1 MWFCVAVILS
11 AWALVEDWEVVDG
24 SLDSIE
30 KMLEVVSSRLPNK
43 AAQIAAGTMG
53 WIFLTALKVN
63 MDSALHDAMPVLNV
77 QRCLEEL
84 EQHIFASEQNPVAL
98 KNPASLTVKQ

>member
-43 AAQIAAGTMG
+43 VAQIATGTMG
-53 WIFLTALKVN
+53 WIFLTALKAN
-63 MDSALHDAMPVLNV
+63 MDSALCDAMSEHSV
-77 QRCLEEL
+77 QRSLEEL
-84 EQHIFASEQNPVAL
+84 
-98 KNPASLTVKQ
+98 

>member
-43 AAQIAAGTMG
+43 VAQIATGTME
-53 WIFLTALKVN
+53 WIFLTALKAN
-63 MDSALHDAMPVLNV
+63 MDSALCDAMSEHSV
-77 QRCLEEL
+77 QRSLEEL
-84 EQHIFASEQNPVAL
+84 
-98 KNPASLTVKQ
+98 

>member
-43 AAQIAAGTMG
+43 VAQIATGTMG
-53 WIFLTALKVN
+53 WIFLTALKAN
-63 MDSALHDAMPVLNV
+63 MDSALCDAMSEHSV
-77 QRCLEEL
+77 QRTLEEL
-84 EQHIFASEQNPVAL
+84 
-98 KNPASLTVKQ
+98 

>member
-1 MWFCVAVILS
+1 MAVILS

-43 AAQIAAGTMG
+43 VAQIATGTMG
-53 WIFLTALKVN
+53 WIFLTALKAN
-63 MDSALHDAMPVLNV
+63 MDSALCDAMSEHSV
-77 QRCLEEL
+77 QRSLEEL
-84 EQHIFASEQNPVAL
+84 
-98 KNPASLTVKQ
+98 

>member
-43 AAQIAAGTMG
+43 VAQIATGTMG
-53 WIFLTALKVN
+53 WIFLTALKAN
-63 MDSALHDAMPVLNV
+63 MDSALCDAMSEHSV
-77 QRCLEEL
+77 QRSLGEL
-84 EQHIFASEQNPVAL
+84 
-98 KNPASLTVKQ
+98 

>member
-43 AAQIAAGTMG
+43 VAQIATGTME
-53 WIFLTALKVN
+53 WIFLTALKAN
-63 MDSALHDAMPVLNV
+63 MDSALCDAMQVCQL
-77 QRCLEEL
+77 QREE
-84 EQHIFASEQNPVAL
+84 EN
-98 KNPASLTVKQ
+98 N